1 MSPSLGRINLRQQQ
15 LDKIAFF
22 CSVIQNRSFR
32 VAAEEWGISAAAASR
47 WVKELETLMA
57 VELVK
62 RSTRQLVAT
71 DAGEMLYRRFSAL
84 LPEIDT
90 ICSEVESMADEQRGV
105 ITISSTP
112 LFASYYLREIIAEYM
127 EMHPQVNF
135 RLFIEAGDVDPLHID
150 FLIRA
155 KATNRETEE
164 KDSLLIRRP
173 LLSEPL
179 YACAAPSYLTRCGTP
194 QEPEELYDHRCLYAS
209 SLVGGNRWYF
219 CSDGVNRAVTI
230 SDALECDNSEILRD
244 MAIRGAGV
252 AYLPHSVIREALIN
266 GQLQVLLTDFVAS
279 RFDINLYFRPRH
291 PMPARCQAFKEYL
304 MKRTQEIAGNS
315 LQCPIC

>member
-1 MSPSLGRINLRQQQ
+1 MSLPTAGINPRQQQ
-15 LDKIAFF
+15 LNKIAFF
-22 CSVIQNRSFR
+22 CSVIQNGSFR
-32 VAAEEWGISAAAASR
+32 EAAEEWGISAAAASR
-47 WVKELETLMA
+47 WIKELETLMA
-57 VELVK
+57 VELIK
-62 RSTRQLVAT
+62 RSTRQLVPT
-71 DAGEMLYRRFSAL
+71 DAGELLYQRFSTL

-127 EMHPQVNF
+127 EMHPKVNF
-135 RLFIEAGDVDPLHID
+135 RLFIEAGETDPLYVD
-150 FLIRA
+150 FIIRA

-179 YACAAPSYLTRCGTP
+179 YACAAPSYLARCGTP
-194 QEPEELYDHRCLYAS
+194 VEPEELGDHRCLYAS

-219 CSDGVNRAVTI
+219 CLDGVNRAVTI

-244 MAIRGAGV
+244 LAIRGAGV
-252 AYLPHSVIREALIN
+252 AYLPYSVIRGALAD
-266 GQLQVLLTDFVAS
+266 GRLKVFLTDFVAS

-291 PMPARCQAFKEYL
+291 PMSVRCKTFKDYML
-304 MKRTQEIAGNS
+304 RRTKEIVG
-315 LQCPIC
+315 

>member
-71 DAGEMLYRRFSAL
+71 DAGEMLYQRFSAL

-90 ICSEVESMADEQRGV
+90 ICSEVEIMADEQRGV

-179 YACAAPSYLTRCGTP
+179 YACAAPSYLARCGIP
-194 QEPEELYDHRCLYAS
+194 KEPEELSDHRCLYAS

-219 CSDGVNRAVTI
+219 CSDGINRAVTI
-230 SDALECDNSEILRD
+230 SDAFECDNSEILRD

-252 AYLPHSVIREALIN
+252 AYLPHSVIREALID

-304 MKRTQEIAGNS
+304 LKRTQEIAGNS
-315 LQCPIC
+315 LQCPIG